1 MGDAFL
7 DMTEQNNTIKNHTQ
21 SMSLM
26 DQKIA
31 FTPQPTPDLHPESV
45 AAAAELRKGSA
56 QSRCSATSR

>member
-7 DMTEQNNTIKNHTQ
+7 DMTEQNNTIKSHTQ

-45 AAAAELRKGSA
+45 AAAELRKGSA

>member
-45 AAAAELRKGSA
+45 AAAELRKGSA